1 MGIASALQ
9 KIFPVCCNI
18 LFFIFYRN
26 SANPNLKVYGTTY
39 YPDRFADREIQQ
51 LKVICKNKSNGCE
64 WSDCLQNL
72 EVCFL
77 IF

>member
-1 MGIASALQ
+1 MDITSVLQ
-9 KIFPVCCNI
+9 NIFPVCCNI

-26 SANPNLKVYGTTY
+26 SASPNLKVYGTTY
-39 YPDRFADREIQQ
+39 YPDRFVDREIQQ
-51 LKVICKNKSNGCE
+51 LKVICKNKINGCE

-72 EVCFL
+72 EVCFF